1 LHFHLSLTNEHGEA
15 IFTDTFDPLGLSP
28 RGYSFVA
35 GLLHHADAL
44 SAVFAPT
51 VNSYK
56 RLTCSPSASGT
67 TWSPVWK
74 CYGDNN
80 RTCLVRTVPGR
91 IEWRLPDPS
100 CNVYAAIA
108 ASLAA
113 GLNGLDQA
121 MAPPPAC
128 HVDLYEQQAGGALM
142 PARLPRDLGAAI
154 VALTADHV
162 LMAAIGYA
170 FCAEFIKLK
179 TREWDEYSR
188 QVSEWESQNY
198 ANAF

>member
-1 LHFHLSLTNEHGEA
+1 
-15 IFTDTFDPLGLSP
+15 
-28 RGYSFVA
+28 
-35 GLLHHADAL
+35 
-44 SAVFAPT
+44 
-51 VNSYK
+51 
-56 RLTCSPSASGT
+56 
-67 TWSPVWK
+67 
-74 CYGDNN
+74 
-80 RTCLVRTVPGR
+80 
-91 IEWRLPDPS
+91 
-100 CNVYAAIA
+100 
-108 ASLAA
+108 
-113 GLNGLDQA
+113 
-121 MAPPPAC
+121 
-128 HVDLYEQQAGGALM
+128 M